1 MHISITGLKPKG
13 LIGFLLFWR
22 YAIPSFR
29 QAQTANGN
37 LFSEVKNINGF
48 QCTLTAWKDK
58 DTMRGFMKSG
68 MHLKAIKSF
77 RKIAIGKTYGY
88 ESETIPSWK
97 EAFELLERNGKG
109 Y

>member
-1 MHISITGLKPKG
+1 M
-13 LIGFLLFWR
+13 
-22 YAIPSFR
+22 
-29 QAQTANGN
+29 
-37 LFSEVKNINGF
+37 E
-48 QCTLTAWKDK
+48 
-58 DTMRGFMKSG
+58 SG
-68 MHLKAIKSF
+68 IHLKAIKSF